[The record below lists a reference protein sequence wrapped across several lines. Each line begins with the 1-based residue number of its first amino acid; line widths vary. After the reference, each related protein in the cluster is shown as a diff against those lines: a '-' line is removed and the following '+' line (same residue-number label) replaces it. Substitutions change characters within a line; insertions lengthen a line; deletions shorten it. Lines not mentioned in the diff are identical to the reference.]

1 MMNRTVRAIVAVVF
15 ILVIMFSL
23 ISICQNVSKSW
34 KVDITEQRIYSLSNG
49 TKAILGKLNQPIT
62 MKLYYS
68 STAAIKGP
76 DQIRYFNN
84 YYKFVRSLLEQY
96 VSASN
101 GMVKLEVIDPRPYSD
116 DEVAAMRYGLKKFPI
131 TQEENFFFGLV
142 VQTQFG
148 VEKNIPFFSP
158 SRQNFVEYDIS
169 YLVDTAITR
178 QKKRIGILSS
188 LNIMGDDV
196 SPYMARMMQL
206 QGQQSNGPWNIVEQL
221 RQQYEVKR
229 IPQDVNKIEDV
240 DILLVIHPRDFSEQ
254 TLFAIDQFVVNGGRT
269 IVCVDP
275 FCVVDQPKQS
285 PMQMQKE
292 HDPSSELNKLMV
304 NWGLEMP
311 KNTFAGDRSLA
322 LEGAL
327 RAQDRPQRII
337 GFLETKAECFNKDT
351 PMTSELNQVRFLYS
365 GVLKQLQISDED
377 KKQIERTPLVIT
389 TSKGNS
395 WTVDNQL
402 EVMSPDVGNLMK
414 KFVDGTEPVAMAYL
428 VTGKFKSAF
437 PNGIDIEV
445 DAPKDANDPNA
456 AKKVKKHIVA
466 LAAAKEN
473 CAVVVFADV
482 DFFSDMVA
490 YSQTIFGTMVI
501 GDGGNLLLNAAD
513 DFCGSGELISIRS
526 RGNFKRPFVV
536 IDKIET
542 EAEAQTAQEEA
553 KINAEIAGF
562 ENELNTILGSAKQ
575 GQEEVVGSSILAK
588 KKELELKI
596 LEARKQLKQIRK
608 IRLQR
613 IERLGNRLRNF
624 NMLAAPAVIL
634 AIAIILG
641 IYKGAKK
648 RRYISHASDA

>member
-15 ILVIMFSL
+15 ILVITFSL

-84 YYKFVRSLLEQY
+84 YYKFVRLLLEEY

-178 QKKRIGILSS
+178 QKKRVGILSS
-188 LNIMGDDV
+188 LNIMGDEV

-206 QGQQSNGPWNIVEQL
+206 QGQQPKGPWNIVKQFRL
-221 RQQYEVKR
+221 QYEVR
-229 IPQDVNKIEDV
+229 SIPKDVNKIEDI
-240 DILLVIHPRDFSEQ
+240 DILLVVHPRDFSEQ
-254 TLFAIDQFVVNGGRT
+254 TLFAIDQFAVNGGRT

-275 FCVVDQPKQS
+275 FCVADEPKQS
-285 PMQMQKE
+285 PMQMQTE
-292 HDPSSELNKLMV
+292 HNPSSNLEKLMV

-311 KNTFAGDRSLA
+311 KDTYAGDRSLA
-322 LEGAL
+322 LEGAM
-327 RAQDRPQRII
+327 RAGDRPQRII
-337 GFLETKAECFNKDT
+337 GFLETKPECFNRNT

-365 GVLKQLQISDED
+365 GVLKQMQMSDED
-377 KKQIERTPLVIT
+377 KKLIERTPLVIT

-395 WTVDNQL
+395 WMASQY
-402 EVMSPDVGNLMK
+402 EVMSPDAGSLMK
-414 KFVDGTEPVAMAYL
+414 KFIDGTEPVAMAYL

-445 DAPKDANDPNA
+445 DAPENAGDANAP
-456 AKKVKKHIVA
+456 KKVKKHIEA
-466 LAAAKEN
+466 IAAAKGN
-473 CAVVVFADV
+473 CAVAVFADV

-490 YSQTIFGTMVI
+490 YSETIFGTMVI
-501 GDGGNLLLNAAD
+501 GDGGNLLLNAID
-513 DFCGSGELISIRS
+513 DFCGSSELIFIRS

-536 IDKIET
+536 VDKIET

-575 GQEEVVGSSILAK
+575 GQEEIVGSSILAK

-596 LEARKQLKQIRK
+596 LEARKQLKQIRRT
-608 IRLQR
+608 RLQR
-613 IERLGNRLRNF
+613 IESLGNRLRNF

-634 AIAIILG
+634 AIAIVLS
-641 IYKGAKK
+641 IYRGARK